1 MKPSHL
7 PRLYQ
12 ITPEPAQPPHF
23 DKFLEQLIAT
33 LQSGIELVQL
43 RAKHLDRQ
51 DHLHVARLALAQ
63 CRQHGA
69 RLMFNGSLEIALEI
83 GCDGVH
89 LNSHTLMSLKD
100 LCVPEGMLVSAACH
114 SSDQLAQASRI
125 GVDFVTL
132 SPVLQTQTHPEAE
145 PLGWEHFSQLV
156 SGAQIPVFALG
167 GMTPAL
173 IDNAQRAGAWGIAAI
188 SATWRGSGC
197 GSEK

>member
-1 MKPSHL
+1 MNPSHL

-12 ITPEPAQPPHF
+12 ITPEPAEPPHF
-23 DKFLEQLIAT
+23 EKFLEQLVTT
-33 LQSGIELVQL
+33 LHSGIELMQL

-51 DHLHVARLALAQ
+51 DHLHVARLALAL

-69 RLMFNGSLEIALEI
+69 RLMFNGPIEMALEI

-100 LCVPEGMLVSAACH
+100 LSVPEGMRVSAACH
-114 SSDQLAQASRI
+114 SADQLAQASRI

-132 SPVLQTQTHPEAE
+132 SPVLPTQTHPEAE
-145 PLGWEHFSQLV
+145 PLGWERFSQLV
-156 SGAQIPVFALG
+156 SGAKIPVFALG
-167 GMTPAL
+167 GMRPEMME
-173 IDNAQRAGAWGIAAI
+173 NAQQAGAWGIAAI
-188 SATWRGSGC
+188 SATWRSG